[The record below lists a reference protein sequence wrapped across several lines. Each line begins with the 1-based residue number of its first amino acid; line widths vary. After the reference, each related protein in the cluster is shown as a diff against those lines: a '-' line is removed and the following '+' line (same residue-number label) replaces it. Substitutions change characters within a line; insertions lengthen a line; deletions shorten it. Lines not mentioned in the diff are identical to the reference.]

1 MPQRNTLLALAS
13 GAVLLATACSDQ
25 NEPAAPNSQPSPSIH
40 APTQGRPDDP
50 NALAQDVRGFGGFF
64 FDDAGTPTM
73 YLKDPAQRGHAE
85 RALAPYLQKHGLT
98 AGRIQVRPGRFGW
111 DELDAWRTRV
121 SAEVLRLPGAVFVD
135 ADEAGNQVLVGVER
149 GKGGQVRAAL
159 GRLGLPASAVVVEE
173 TEPVTFA
180 VGPKPKGKPGGGSL
194 SLQGKVRPLRGGVQ
208 INFPGFLCTLG
219 FSAKSGGTLSF
230 ITNSH
235 CTENQGGVDGTPY
248 WQPLQSV
255 DPTQIAVEVADPSYS
270 SNLAGCPPGRICR
283 RADASR
289 ASYQVA
295 ASDVAFGRIGRTQ
308 RPSRSSLGI
317 VGDFTITAEGSA
329 AAGQT
334 VNKVGRTT
342 GWSQGRVTNTCVD
355 TDLSGTTIT
364 ELCQNFVTATVGSG
378 DSGSPVFQIGSGTN
392 VTLVGILWG
401 GSGSS
406 VFVYSPITNIEQ
418 ELGALTTF

>member
-1 MPQRNTLLALAS
+1 MPQGKMMLVFAS
-13 GAVLLATACSDQ
+13 GAVLLASACSDQ
-25 NEPAAPNSQPSPSIH
+25 QEPAAPNGQPDASAH
-40 APTQGRPDDP
+40 ALAQGGPDNP
-50 NALAQDVRGFGGFF
+50 NALAKGVRGFGGFYY
-64 FDDAGTPTM
+64 DEAGTPTM
-73 YLKDPAQRGHAE
+73 YLKESAQRGNAE
-85 RALAPYLQKHGLT
+85 RALAPYLQRHGIA
-98 AGRIQVRPGRFGW
+98 AGRVRVRPGRFGW
-111 DELDAWRTRV
+111 DELEAMQGKVTTEALRV
-121 SAEVLRLPGAVFVD
+121 PGAVFVD
-135 ADEAGNQVLVGVER
+135 ADEAGNQVKVGVER

-159 GRLGLPASAVVVEE
+159 ARLGLPASAVVFEE

-180 VGPKPKGKPGGGSL
+180 VAPKPKKKPGGGSL
-194 SLQGKVRPLRGGVQ
+194 SLQGKVRPLRGGIQ

-219 FSAKSGGTLSF
+219 FSATSGGTLSF

-235 CTENQGGVDGTPY
+235 CTENQGGVDNTPY

-255 DPTQIAVEVADPSYS
+255 DPSQMAVEVADPGYAAIP
-270 SNLAGCPPGRICR
+270 NCPSGRICR
-283 RADASR
+283 WADASR
-289 ASYQVA
+289 ARYQVA
-295 ASDVAFGRIGRTQ
+295 ASAVSFGRIARTE

-342 GWSQGRVTNTCVD
+342 GWSQGRVTSTCVD
-355 TDLSGTTIT
+355 TNLSGTNIT

-378 DSGSPVFQIGSGTN
+378 DSGSPVFMTGGGTN

-406 VFVYSPITNIEQ
+406 TFVYSPLTNVER